1 MSDIFTLNSGDA
13 TAIQQHYEQIIETLL
28 RTLLDVKN
36 SRDNQRQDLKIFD
49 GDRLVYGRDNNQ
61 FRDEI
66 SGISGQLLNPQL
78 ISELQQL
85 RSTPVGNVVEG
96 ANNKRVELNG
106 QVILQ
111 SDENGKVIVNNFLGE
126 KTVNRSQEKP
136 EIAKENNYSEERQD
150 LNQIHEGDFLNT
162 ESNNHSSSVKEDTNL
177 PLTNGSTRVKE
188 SLQILEDSPLK
199 NILLA
204 EVEQLRTELK
214 ALQQERHFY
223 QELISQRLQQPK
235 NTSWWQQ
242 AVNNVS
248 TVVQGVTSAIKLGM
262 QEFKANSVQH
272 KGAASLKTLY
282 HLQTQPGA
290 NQYTAGN
297 YQISRQGSKY
307 EVSNSSTGKL
317 LMQFRSTPLG
327 LKVEQ
332 GNLDSAQIKDVS
344 SLQHSLKKNEPLP
357 TTFTPVAKQEAEYFS
372 RVETVTNALVQYA
385 IAQQRQVEIDG
396 VFSYKWT
403 ASPEGSVHI
412 EAKDGRGVLLE
423 KDGGKLKSDMSQKD
437 LTYFE
442 QILPKLQPKQQNLVS
457 SESKNNQGFELV

>member
-36 SRDNQRQDLKIFD
+36 SRDNQRQYLKIFD

-111 SDENGKVIVNNFLGE
+111 SNESGKVLVNNLIGAE
-126 KTVNRSQEKP
+126 TNLSQNKP
-136 EIAKENNYSEERQD
+136 EVVKENNYVKEPQD

-214 ALQQERHFY
+214 ALQQERNFY

-272 KGAASLKTLY
+272 KGAASLKTLF

-332 GNLDSAQIKDVS
+332 GNLDSTQIQDVS
-344 SLQHSLKKNEPLP
+344 SLQHSLNKNEPLP
-357 TTFTPVAKQEAEYFS
+357 TTFTPVGKQEAEYFS

-423 KDGGKLKSDMSQKD
+423 KDGGKLKSNMSQKD

>member
-111 SDENGKVIVNNFLGE
+111 SNESGKVLVNNLIGAE
-126 KTVNRSQEKP
+126 TNLSQNKP
-136 EIAKENNYSEERQD
+136 EVVKENNYVKERQD
-150 LNQIHEGDFLNT
+150 LNQINEGDFLST
-162 ESNNHSSSVKEDTNL
+162 EPNNHSSSIKENANL
-177 PLTNGSTRVKE
+177 PFTNGSTRVKE
-188 SLQILEDSPLK
+188 SLQVLEDSPLK
-199 NILLA
+199 NILLS

-214 ALQQERHFY
+214 ALQQERSFY
-223 QELISQRLQQPK
+223 HELISQRLQQPK

-272 KGAASLKTLY
+272 KGAASLKTLF

-297 YQISRQGSKY
+297 YQISRQGSRY

-327 LKVEQ
+327 LQVEQ
-332 GNLDSAQIKDVS
+332 GNLDSTQIQDVS
-344 SLQHSLKKNEPLP
+344 SLQHSLNKNEPLP
-357 TTFTPVAKQEAEYFS
+357 TTFTPVGKQEAEYFS

>member
-36 SRDNQRQDLKIFD
+36 PRDNQRQDLKIFD

-85 RSTPVGNVVEG
+85 RSAPVGNVVEG

-111 SDENGKVIVNNFLGE
+111 SDENGKVIVNNLLGE
-126 KTVNRSQEKP
+126 QTVNRSQEKP

-150 LNQIHEGDFLNT
+150 LNQIHEGDFINT

-188 SLQILEDSPLK
+188 SLQVLEDSPLK

-214 ALQQERHFY
+214 ALQQERSFY

-272 KGAASLKTLY
+272 KGAASLKTLF

-317 LMQFRSTPLG
+317 LMEFRSTPLG

-332 GNLDSAQIKDVS
+332 GNLESTQIQDIS
-344 SLQHSLKKNEPLP
+344 SLQHSLKKNAPLP
-357 TTFTPVAKQEAEYFS
+357 TTFTPVGKQEAQYFS
-372 RVETVTNALVQYA
+372 RVETVTSALVQYA
-385 IAQQRQVEIDG
+385 IAQEKEVEIDG

-403 ASPEGSVHI
+403 ASPEGCVHI

-423 KDGGKLKSDMSQKD
+423 KDGGKLKSNMSQKD

-442 QILPKLQPKQQNLVS
+442 QILPKLQPSQQNIVS
-457 SESKNNQGFELV
+457 PESQNNQDFELV

>member
-1 MSDIFTLNSGDA
+1 MNDIFTLNSGDA

-28 RTLLDVKN
+28 RRLLDVQN
-36 SRDNQRQDLKIFD
+36 SGDNQQQYLKIFD

-85 RSTPVGNVVEG
+85 RSTPVGDVASGV
-96 ANNKRVELNG
+96 ANKKVELDG

-111 SDENGKVIVNNFLGE
+111 SNENGKVLVNNLLGE
-126 KTVNRSQEKP
+126 QTVNISQEKP
-136 EIAKENNYSEERQD
+136 EIAPRNNYSKERKD
-150 LNQIHEGDFLNT
+150 SNHIHEGDFINT

-188 SLQILEDSPLK
+188 SLQVLEDSPLK

-204 EVEQLRTELK
+204 EVEQLKTELK
-214 ALQQERHFY
+214 ALQQERSFY
-223 QELISQRLQQPK
+223 QELIEQRLRQPK

-248 TVVQGVTSAIKLGM
+248 TVVRGVTSAIKLGVR
-262 QEFKANSVQH
+262 EFKDNSVQH
-272 KGAASLKTLY
+272 KGAASLKTLF

-290 NQYTAGN
+290 NQYTAGE
-297 YQISRQGSKY
+297 YQISRQGSLY
-307 EVSNSSTGKL
+307 EVSNEATGKQI
-317 LMQFRSTPLG
+317 MQFRSTPLG
-327 LKVEQ
+327 VKVEQ
-332 GNLDSAQIKDVS
+332 GNLDSTQIQDIS
-344 SLQHSLKKNEPLP
+344 NLQRSLKKNEPLP
-357 TTFTPVAKQEAEYFS
+357 TTFTPIGKQEAEYFKS
-372 RVETVTNALVQYA
+372 VERVTNALVQYA
-385 IAQQRQVEIDG
+385 IAQQKEVEIDG

-423 KDGGKLKSDMSQKD
+423 KDGGKLKSNMSQKD

-442 QILPKLQPKQQNLVS
+442 QILPKLQPSQVEGSRQVA
-457 SESKNNQGFELV
+457 EGRRELMME

>member
-36 SRDNQRQDLKIFD
+36 SGENQRQDLKIFD

-78 ISELQQL
+78 ISELQNL
-85 RSTPVGNVVEG
+85 RSTPVGDVASGVT
-96 ANNKRVELNG
+96 NKKVELDG
-106 QVILQ
+106 KVILQ
-111 SDENGKVIVNNFLGE
+111 SDDNGKVIVNNLLQIE
-126 KTVNRSQEKP
+126 SNQSQVKT
-136 EIAKENNYSEERQD
+136 EIFENNSHSEEYQHS
-150 LNQIHEGDFLNT
+150 NQISERDFLNNG
-162 ESNNHSSSVKEDTNL
+162 SNNLKSEIREDKNL

-188 SLQILEDSPLK
+188 SLQVLEDSPLK
-199 NILLA
+199 NILLS

-223 QELISQRLQQPK
+223 QELISQRLRQPK

-262 QEFKANSVQH
+262 QELKANSVQH
-272 KGAASLKTLY
+272 KGATSLKTLF

-317 LMQFRSTPLG
+317 LMEFRSTPLG

-332 GNLDSAQIKDVS
+332 GNLESTQIQDIS

-357 TTFTPVAKQEAEYFS
+357 TTFTPVGKQEAEYFS
-372 RVETVTNALVQYA
+372 RVETVTSALVQYA
-385 IAQQRQVEIDG
+385 IAQEKEVEIDG

-403 ASPEGSVHI
+403 ASPEGRVHI

-423 KDGGKLKSDMSQKD
+423 KDGGKLKSNMSRKD

-457 SESKNNQGFELV
+457 SESKNKQDFELV

>member
-1 MSDIFTLNSGDA
+1 M
-13 TAIQQHYEQIIETLL
+13 
-28 RTLLDVKN
+28 
-36 SRDNQRQDLKIFD
+36 
-49 GDRLVYGRDNNQ
+49 
-61 FRDEI
+61 
-66 SGISGQLLNPQL
+66 
-78 ISELQQL
+78 
-85 RSTPVGNVVEG
+85 
-96 ANNKRVELNG
+96 
-106 QVILQ
+106 
-111 SDENGKVIVNNFLGE
+111 
-126 KTVNRSQEKP
+126 
-136 EIAKENNYSEERQD
+136 
-150 LNQIHEGDFLNT
+150 
-162 ESNNHSSSVKEDTNL
+162 
-177 PLTNGSTRVKE
+177 
-188 SLQILEDSPLK
+188 
-199 NILLA
+199 
-204 EVEQLRTELK
+204 RTELK
-214 ALQQERHFY
+214 ALQQERHYY
-223 QELISQRLQQPK
+223 QELIEQRLQQPK
-235 NTSWWQQ
+235 NTTWWQQ

-248 TVVQGVTSAIKLGM
+248 TVVQGVNSAIKLGI

-272 KGAASLKTLY
+272 KGAASLKTLF

-327 LKVEQ
+327 LKLEQ
-332 GNLDSAQIKDVS
+332 GNLDSTQIQDVS

-357 TTFTPVAKQEAEYFS
+357 TTFTPIGKQEAEYFS

-423 KDGGKLKSDMSQKD
+423 KDRGKLKSNMSLND

-457 SESKNNQGFELV
+457 SESKNNQDFELV

>member
-36 SRDNQRQDLKIFD
+36 LGDNQRQDLKIFD

-85 RSTPVGNVVEG
+85 RSTPVGDVLEG
-96 ANNKRVELNG
+96 VNNKRVELNG

-111 SDENGKVIVNNFLGE
+111 SDESGKVLVNNLIGAE
-126 KTVNRSQEKP
+126 TNLSQNKP
-136 EIAKENNYSEERQD
+136 EVVKENNYVKERQD
-150 LNQIHEGDFLNT
+150 LNQIHEGDFINA
-162 ESNNHSSSVKEDTNL
+162 ESNNHPSSVKEDANL

-188 SLQILEDSPLK
+188 SLQFLEDSPLK

-204 EVEQLRTELK
+204 EVEQLKTELK
-214 ALQQERHFY
+214 ALEQERHFY
-223 QELISQRLQQPK
+223 QELIEQRLRQPK

-248 TVVQGVTSAIKLGM
+248 TVVQGVTSAIKLGIR
-262 QEFKANSVQH
+262 EFKENSVQH
-272 KGAASLKTLY
+272 KGAASLKTLF
-282 HLQTQPGA
+282 HLQTQPGV
-290 NQYTAGN
+290 NQYTAGE
-297 YQISRQGSKY
+297 YQISRQGTKY

-327 LKVEQ
+327 LKVEK
-332 GNLDSAQIKDVS
+332 GNLDSTEIQDIS
-344 SLQHSLKKNEPLP
+344 TLQHSLKKNEPLP
-357 TTFTPVAKQEAEYFS
+357 TTFTPIGKQEAEYFKS
-372 RVETVTNALVQYA
+372 VERVTNALVQYA
-385 IAQQRQVEIDG
+385 IAQQKEVEIDG
-396 VFSYKWT
+396 VFSYKWR
-403 ASPEGSVHI
+403 ASPEGNVHI

-423 KDGGKLKSDMSQKD
+423 KDGGKLKSNMSQKD

-442 QILPKLQPKQQNLVS
+442 QILPKLQPSQVEGSRQVA
-457 SESKNNQGFELV
+457 EGRRELMME

>member
-36 SRDNQRQDLKIFD
+36 SGDNQQQDLKIFD

-61 FRDEI
+61 FRDDI
-66 SGISGQLLNPQL
+66 SGVSGQLLNPQL
-78 ISELQQL
+78 ITELQQL
-85 RSTPVGNVVEG
+85 RSTPVGDVASGV
-96 ANNKRVELNG
+96 NNKKVELDG
-106 QVILQ
+106 KVILQ
-111 SDENGKVIVNNFLGE
+111 SDESGKVLINNLMGA
-126 KTVNRSQEKP
+126 KANLSQNKP
-136 EIAKENNYSEERQD
+136 EVIKENNYGKERQHS
-150 LNQIHEGDFLNT
+150 NQIDESNFLNNGY
-162 ESNNHSSSVKEDTNL
+162 NNQKSLIKEDEEL
-177 PLTNGSTRVKE
+177 PLATGTTRVKE
-188 SLQILEDSPLK
+188 SIQALEDSPLR
-199 NILLA
+199 NILLS

-214 ALQQERHFY
+214 ALADERNFY
-223 QELISQRLQQPK
+223 QELIKQRLQQPS

-242 AVNNVS
+242 AINNVS
-248 TVVQGVTSAIKLGM
+248 TVVQSVSSAIKLGM
-262 QEFKANSVQH
+262 REFKENSAQH
-272 KGAASLKTLY
+272 KGAASLKTLF

-290 NQYTAGN
+290 NQYTADK
-297 YQISRQGSKY
+297 YQILRQGSKY

-332 GNLDSAQIKDVS
+332 GNLDSTQIQDIS

-357 TTFTPVAKQEAEYFS
+357 TNFTPIGKQEAEYFS

-385 IAQQRQVEIDG
+385 IAQQREVEIDG

-412 EAKDGRGVLLE
+412 EAKDGRGMLLE
-423 KDGGKLKSDMSQKD
+423 KDGGKLKSNMSQKD

-442 QILPKLQPKQQNLVS
+442 QILPKLQPSQQNLVE
-457 SESKNNQGFELV
+457 SESKNNQYFELA

>member
-28 RTLLDVKN
+28 RTLLDIKN
-36 SRDNQRQDLKIFD
+36 LGENQQQDLKIFD

-96 ANNKRVELNG
+96 VTNKRVELNG
-106 QVILQ
+106 QVILH
-111 SDENGKVIVNNFLGE
+111 SDENGKVLVNNLLGE
-126 KTVNRSQEKP
+126 QTVNRSQEKP
-136 EIAKENNYSEERQD
+136 EIFQKNNYIKERQD
-150 LNQIHEGDFLNT
+150 SNQIHEGDFVNT
-162 ESNNHSSSVKEDTNL
+162 ELNNHSSSVKEDANL

-188 SLQILEDSPLK
+188 SLKVLEDSPLK

-223 QELISQRLQQPK
+223 QELISQRLRQPK

-248 TVVQGVTSAIKLGM
+248 TVVQGVTSAIKLGVR
-262 QEFKANSVQH
+262 EFKDNSVQH
-272 KGAASLKTLY
+272 KGAASLKTLF

-290 NQYTAGN
+290 NQYTAGE
-297 YQISRQGSKY
+297 YQISRQGSLY
-307 EVSNSSTGKL
+307 EVSNEATGKQI
-317 LMQFRSTPLG
+317 MQFRSTPLG
-327 LKVEQ
+327 VKVSQ
-332 GNLDSAQIKDVS
+332 GNLDSTQIQDIS
-344 SLQHSLKKNEPLP
+344 NLQRSLKKNEPLP
-357 TTFTPVAKQEAEYFS
+357 TTFTPIGKQEAEYFKS
-372 RVETVTNALVQYA
+372 VERVTNALVQYA
-385 IAQQRQVEIDG
+385 IAQQKEVEIDG
-396 VFSYKWT
+396 VFSYKWR
-403 ASPEGSVHI
+403 ASPEGRVHI

-423 KDGGKLKSDMSQKD
+423 KDGGKLKSNMSQKD

-442 QILPKLQPKQQNLVS
+442 QILPKLQPSQQNLVES
-457 SESKNNQGFELV
+457 KSKNNQDFELV